1 MNQSYSQYLESDVV
15 EKEDSVEKIFCQ
27 NFSKLKT
34 EPLTQDLSKTLIS
47 LFFIEEDDPE
57 IIGLINNMLNDK
69 HKYSN
74 MVLHILKKRFCEIY
88 NFSFENRLL
97 ILLSQT
103 FDSPGKAVMYG
114 TYFAYWAK
122 KNNKNKITL
131 NDFCEKIFPFG
142 LPTEE
147 EISKLWIKQKVK
159 CEKPEMKSDNLLDYY
174 KATISL
180 VQ

>member
-1 MNQSYSQYLESDVV
+1 
-15 EKEDSVEKIFCQ
+15 
-27 NFSKLKT
+27 
-34 EPLTQDLSKTLIS
+34 
-47 LFFIEEDDPE
+47 
-57 IIGLINNMLNDK
+57 
-69 HKYSN
+69 
-74 MVLHILKKRFCEIY
+74 
-88 NFSFENRLL
+88 
-97 ILLSQT
+97 
-103 FDSPGKAVMYG
+103 MYG